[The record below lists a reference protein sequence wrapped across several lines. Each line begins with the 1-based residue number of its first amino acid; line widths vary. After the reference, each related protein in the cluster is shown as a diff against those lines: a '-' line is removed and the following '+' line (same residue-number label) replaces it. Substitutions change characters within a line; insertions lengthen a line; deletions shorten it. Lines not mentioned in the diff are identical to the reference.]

1 MSESRRSSTSSMAGP
16 SSPLINPQ
24 SSPEL
29 VLVNDADSP
38 NEELDFSSEDELSDE
53 FSAQPDRL
61 NASAIPPLSP
71 THILLYLTVPYLKL
85 GPMFLPTS
93 DTPLS
98 HSIPTLLVC
107 AAFAA
112 FTRDLW
118 FLLARYLG
126 KMDMEDVILDVF
138 ARGSDRARTRFLL
151 RSIVRVGTLTMR
163 ILLAA
168 VSLHVSADALLPFVP
183 AHIVAFPRGLLTAAF
198 AFALLPLYAARS
210 LAAKRIIFA
219 TWASFLAYLIWL
231 GAVSY
236 AHVKGTLS
244 TDLHWHRPGVLWQ
257 GITSTAFVFSSSWTI
272 PLYASL
278 RGSAPPVGT
287 KRRRRRS
294 FKMLITASVAI
305 TITLVLPL
313 CVFAPSP
320 NETVRANA
328 LIAVSSA
335 ANLLLTI
342 PAILI
347 TIPTTFLPY
356 AGRRTSPTISRV
368 IIYVVTIA
376 FSMLPRRATVVLG
389 DLLLTLSLLSTYV
402 LPALL
407 HIIVHYFKRPLSIV
421 IPTSVARTGGEGDEL
436 LQRKERSLQRRRLGR
451 RLIWD
456 AISWVAVLL
465 LGFGGSAWALGRVL
479 GKW

>member
-1 MSESRRSSTSSMAGP
+1 
-16 SSPLINPQ
+16 
-24 SSPEL
+24 
-29 VLVNDADSP
+29 
-38 NEELDFSSEDELSDE
+38 
-53 FSAQPDRL
+53 
-61 NASAIPPLSP
+61 
-71 THILLYLTVPYLKL
+71 
-85 GPMFLPTS
+85 
-93 DTPLS
+93 
-98 HSIPTLLVC
+98 
-107 AAFAA
+107 
-112 FTRDLW
+112 
-118 FLLARYLG
+118 
-126 KMDMEDVILDVF
+126 
-138 ARGSDRARTRFLL
+138 
-151 RSIVRVGTLTMR
+151 
-163 ILLAA
+163 
-168 VSLHVSADALLPFVP
+168 
-183 AHIVAFPRGLLTAAF
+183 
-198 AFALLPLYAARS
+198 LLPLYAARS

-294 FKMLITASVAI
+294 FKVLITASVAI

-313 CVFAPSP
+313 CVFGPSS
-320 NETVRANA
+320 NETNTSEQGANA
-328 LIAVSSA
+328 LIAASSA

-376 FSMLPRRATVVLG
+376 FSMLPRKATVVLG

-421 IPTSVARTGGEGDEL
+421 IPTSVTRTGGEGDEL

-451 RLIWD
+451 RLVWD